1 MAGSSSQNKKKGHTT
16 ADGSADSVAG
26 HKTPNRAAT
35 TAQAQA
41 PASTRGQHAQEQA
54 VPDDQDSGS
63 EWFTTEET
71 GQEHSSGGARSRRQ
85 SSDAISQSVF
95 LSDINAEKGSAQ
107 HRAPSFGEEMSSN
120 ASWVM
125 QQFWADQGIVPIWA
139 RPMQASDGAAN
150 AHGRARML
158 PIIADLERYIGP
170 FQ

>member
-1 MAGSSSQNKKKGHTT
+1 MAGSSSQKQGHTT
-16 ADGSADSVAG
+16 ADGSADSVACY
-26 HKTPNRAAT
+26 KTPNRAAT
-35 TAQAQA
+35 TAQAQS

-63 EWFTTEET
+63 EWFTTEES
-71 GQEHSSGGARSRRQ
+71 GQDSSGGARSRRQ

-95 LSDINAEKGSAQ
+95 LSDTNAEKNSAQ

-158 PIIADLERYIGP
+158 PIIADLERYIAP